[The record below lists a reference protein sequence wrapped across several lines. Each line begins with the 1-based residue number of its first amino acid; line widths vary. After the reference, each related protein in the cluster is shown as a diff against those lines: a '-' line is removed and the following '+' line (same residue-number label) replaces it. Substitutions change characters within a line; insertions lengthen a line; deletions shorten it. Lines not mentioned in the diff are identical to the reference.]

1 LEEVMNFKDF
11 CQEKGLNGLSQES
24 HTQYQIYITEMERKN
39 RPYLDDI
46 RKKAEEVKKNLCQKK

>member
-1 LEEVMNFKDF
+1 MNFKDF